1 MSNPTIRQLL
11 TLYDIANT
19 AANHGESVSLDE
31 AKDAMANARTTDLV
45 KQYCECETVIRP
57 GGESTH
63 RLLDGQILDVF
74 FEPPRP
80 RINPVLYD
88 CDI

>member
-45 KQYCECETVIRP
+45 K
-57 GGESTH
+57 
-63 RLLDGQILDVF
+63 
-74 FEPPRP
+74 
-80 RINPVLYD
+80 
-88 CDI
+88 